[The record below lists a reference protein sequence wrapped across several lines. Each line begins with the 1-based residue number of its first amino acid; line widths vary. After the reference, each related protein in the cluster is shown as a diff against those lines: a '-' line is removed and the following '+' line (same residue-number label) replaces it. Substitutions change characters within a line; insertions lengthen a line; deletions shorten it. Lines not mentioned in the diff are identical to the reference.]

1 LTKDNLLFATL
12 GLMLGFISA
21 YLTFEA
27 MEARQPPRQLPGRAQ
42 VAPGMA
48 PGMPPGTPGAP
59 GGAGPGAPGM
69 PGGAGAPAGD
79 PNAQMAEI
87 QRLRDYVAA
96 NPNDAEA
103 VLTLANMN
111 FEISNWG
118 RARELYQQYLK
129 LKPES
134 PDVMSDLGVAL
145 FNLGD
150 HRAAIAEFHKAQ
162 ALAPDH
168 WRSLYNEVIV
178 LTFGLK
184 DEAEADRV
192 LQKLQQMQPGNPEV
206 QRLAAEIENRRN
218 AA

>member
-1 LTKDNLLFATL
+1 MTKDNLLFATL
-12 GLMLGFISA
+12 GLMLGFIAA

-27 MEARQPPRQLPGRAQ
+27 MQARQPPRQLPGQAMQ
-42 VAPGMA
+42 TAPGM
-48 PGMPPGTPGAP
+48 PGAP
-59 GGAGPGAPGM
+59 GGARPGASGM
-69 PGGAGAPAGD
+69 PGGAGAPSGD
-79 PNAQMAEI
+79 PNSPMAEI

-118 RARELYQQYLK
+118 RARELYEQYLK
-129 LKPES
+129 LKPQS

-150 HRAAIAEFHKAQ
+150 HRAAIAQFHQAQ
-162 ALAPDH
+162 SLAPDH

-178 LTFGLK
+178 LAFGLQ
-184 DEAEADRV
+184 DHAEADKV
-192 LQKLQQMQPGNPEV
+192 LRKLRQMQPGNPEV
-206 QRLAAEIENRRN
+206 QRLATEIENRRN

>member
-1 LTKDNLLFATL
+1 MTKDNLLFATL

-27 MEARQPPRQLPGRAQ
+27 MQARQPPRQLPGQAMQ
-42 VAPGMA
+42 TA

-59 GGAGPGAPGM
+59 GPGAPGM
-69 PGGAGAPAGD
+69 PGGAGAPSGD
-79 PNAQMAEI
+79 PNSSMAEI

-96 NPNDAEA
+96 NPNDSEA

-118 RARELYQQYLK
+118 RARELYEQYLR
-129 LKPES
+129 LKPQS

-150 HRAAIAEFHKAQ
+150 HRAAIAQFHKAQ
-162 ALAPDH
+162 SLAPDH

-178 LTFGLK
+178 LTFGLQ

-192 LQKLQQMQPGNPEV
+192 LKKLQQMQPGNPEV
-206 QRLAAEIENRRN
+206 QRLATEIENRRN